1 MRPFIGTVHGRG
13 VVRVEFRIPK
23 SKRSDGKRDDV
34 ICAITQK
41 IEGIGAQAH

>member
-34 ICAITQK
+34 IYAITQK